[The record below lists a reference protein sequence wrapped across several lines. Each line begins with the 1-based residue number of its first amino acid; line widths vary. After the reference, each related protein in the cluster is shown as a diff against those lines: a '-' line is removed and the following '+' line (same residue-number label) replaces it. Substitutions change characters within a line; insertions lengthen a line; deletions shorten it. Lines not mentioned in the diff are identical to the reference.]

1 MADKRKTPP
10 KTPAGKKPKKR
21 SDVKK
26 IYKTT
31 DGLFTGRADITKPR
45 RVAAIDQRKDD
56 GALAVVKIYS
66 KKGRDGKL
74 YIDKLVLK
82 PEDHGSLTEDS
93 IVGSKL
99 LVGIKITTESGEE
112 YKPLFERDFAE
123 TGDRLTKAEHKAI
136 KKGIRN
142 KGTAKKW
149 KKHFKE

>member
-10 KTPAGKKPKKR
+10 KEPAGKKPKKR
-21 SDVKK
+21 SDVTK

-82 PEDHGSLTEDS
+82 PEDHESLTEDS

-99 LVGIKITTESGEE
+99 LVGIKIKTESGEE

>member
-1 MADKRKTPP
+1 MARKRKAPP
-10 KTPAGKKPKKR
+10 QGNAAGKKGKG

-31 DGLFTGRADITKPR
+31 DGLFMGRTDITKPR
-45 RVAAIDQRKDD
+45 RVAAIEQRKDD

-99 LVGIKITTESGEE
+99 LVGIKTKTESGEE
-112 YKPLFERDFAE
+112 YKPLFERDFTE
-123 TGDRLTKAEHKAI
+123 TGDRLTKKEHKAI

-142 KGTAKKW
+142 KWTAKKW
-149 KKHFKE
+149 KKHFKK

>member
-1 MADKRKTPP
+1 MARKRKAPP
-10 KTPAGKKPKKR
+10 QGNAAGKKGKG

-31 DGLFTGRADITKPR
+31 DGLFTGRTDITKPR
-45 RVAAIDQRKDD
+45 RVAAIEQRKDD

-99 LVGIKITTESGEE
+99 LVGIKTKTESGEE
-112 YKPLFERDFAE
+112 YKPLFRGDFAE
-123 TGDRLTKAEHKAI
+123 TGDRLTKKEHKAI

-149 KKHFKE
+149 RKHFKK

>member
-1 MADKRKTPP
+1 MARKRKAPP
-10 KTPAGKKPKKR
+10 QGNAAGKKGKG

-31 DGLFTGRADITKPR
+31 DGLFTGRTDITKPR
-45 RVAAIDQRKDD
+45 RVAAIEQRKDD

-99 LVGIKITTESGEE
+99 LVGIKTKTESGEE
-112 YKPLFERDFAE
+112 YKPLFERDFTE
-123 TGDRLTKAEHKAI
+123 TGDRLTKKEHKAI

-149 KKHFKE
+149 RKHFKK